1 MQDDSQ
7 RHDVASFKKPASCI
21 NKIECYLYLD
31 DFNSITYHL
40 PAVHRCVLPLLC
52 LSLPVFLRMMPQY
65 GAVYD
70 YVEKESL
77 RKSY

>member
-7 RHDVASFKKPASCI
+7 RHDVASFKKPVSCI

-31 DFNSITYHL
+31 DL
-40 PAVHRCVLPLLC
+40 R
-52 LSLPVFLRMMPQY
+52 LSLPVFLRMMPQH

-70 YVEKESL
+70 YVEKKSL